1 VVVRT
6 ASPMESLLASV
17 LVSLVERERW
27 ERSPETLSAASSSP
41 AWGVRGEGW
50 KGGGVRMEG
59 GR

>member
-1 VVVRT
+1 
-6 ASPMESLLASV
+6 MESLLASV